1 MITIMKQAFVRLKR
15 EKGSAVV
22 YLVLSIA
29 SIFVALYVSSL
40 NTSLGSIAVQSE
52 QHKWKSSDV
61 LHVTYVKEA
70 VAKSRLVAQEYDAFV
85 QVHKDGSLSVTSVK
99 SDAFKQDLINALQG
113 QIGSSQHK
121 KQRGVGTC
129 VIGFVMMFAIMQS
142 LVYMM
147 QYGEDKELRRM
158 ERILL
163 SPITFSTYLGGMI
176 LFTMLSVILPALL
189 TLAVCCIVGID
200 IGFSLAVYAGLLF
213 VLSLFAT
220 AFALFLN
227 TLFAQKD
234 TANMLGSA
242 LAVLASIISGGF
254 YEVANEGGILDTIAS
269 MLPTKAI
276 LQLSES
282 LEAGLTSQAVEHLVF
297 VLLWAVILFGAAL
310 FVQHVHKR
318 AGN

>member
-1 MITIMKQAFVRLKR
+1 MMTIMKQAFVRLKR

-22 YLVLSIA
+22 YLLLSIA
-29 SIFVALYVSSL
+29 SILVALYVSSL
-40 NTSLGSIAVQSE
+40 NTGLGSIAVQSE
-52 QHKWKSSDV
+52 QHLWKSSDA

-70 VAKSRLVAQEYDAFV
+70 VATSRLVSQEYDAFV

-99 SDAFKQDLINALQG
+99 SDAFKQDLNNALQG
-113 QIGSSQHK
+113 QVSSQHRK
-121 KQRGVGTC
+121 RRGAGTC
-129 VIGFVMMFAIMQS
+129 VIGFVMMFAMMQS

-163 SPITFSTYLGGMI
+163 SPVSFSSYLGGMI
-176 LFTMLSVILPALL
+176 AFTMLSVIVPAFV
-189 TLAVCCIVGID
+189 TLAVCRLFGAQ
-200 IGFSLAVYAGLLF
+200 IGFSLPVYAGLLF
-213 VLSLFAT
+213 VLALFAT
-220 AFALFLN
+220 AFALLLN

-254 YEVANEGGILDTIAS
+254 YEVAHEGGILDTIAS
-269 MLPTKAI
+269 MLPTKAV

-282 LEAGLTSQAVEHLVF
+282 LEAGLTAQAVEHLGF
-297 VLLWAVILFGAAL
+297 VLLWASAL
-310 FVQHVHKR
+310 FIVALLVQRMHKT
-318 AGN
+318 AAD